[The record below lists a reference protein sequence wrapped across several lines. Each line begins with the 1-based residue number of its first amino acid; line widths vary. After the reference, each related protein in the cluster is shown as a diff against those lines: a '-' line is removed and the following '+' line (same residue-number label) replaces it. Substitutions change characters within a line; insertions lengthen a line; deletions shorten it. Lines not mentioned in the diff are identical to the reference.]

1 MLENLQHQTKSTK
14 WQIVGVSYESGGGQ
28 PQNPKPNTQLH
39 NWICEPQI
47 TPVRSYLTRSLIGEI
62 EQTASR
68 YASPDGIVWMI
79 VVHEKRY
86 IVLLLSPF
94 TTVEMLVALAAKVM
108 VVLPPLRILFLA
120 ESMSL
125 VSELANKNEYEKFV
139 LLSLLA
145 S

>member
-1 MLENLQHQTKSTK
+1 
-14 WQIVGVSYESGGGQ
+14 
-28 PQNPKPNTQLH
+28 
-39 NWICEPQI
+39 
-47 TPVRSYLTRSLIGEI
+47 
-62 EQTASR
+62 
-68 YASPDGIVWMI
+68 MI
-79 VVHEKRY
+79 VVHEKS

-108 VVLPPLRILFLA
+108 VVQTPLRILLLI

-125 VSELANKNEYEKFV
+125 VSELANKNEYGKFV